1 MSEYRKDPVLNQWVL
16 IAPEKTVPYQSIKK
30 QVVSENIPEF
40 DEKCPFCTF
49 DGKDTKILLKYNF
62 RDQNKWDLLVIPAP
76 NPYLKVETEL
86 KKEGEG
92 IYDLISGTGA
102 NEIIIESPIHNQF
115 THKMDLNRVEQIFWA
130 YHDRTVDLKNDLR
143 LEYLL
148 FFKEFG
154 ITAENTLIHPH
165 SKMIATTVIPE
176 HIERELLGAEDYF
189 SYKDRCVFCD
199 IVKQEIKEGVRVISS
214 NSDFVSICPYASRFP
229 FEIWILPQKHISHFE
244 MSSKI
249 MFYHL
254 AEIYLDTFKR
264 LHKVLGNVPY
274 HMVLHNSPLQEEALE
289 FYHWHIEVYP
299 ILNCYSAPQSGGG
312 IFVNPVKPEDA
323 AKALREADYQP

>member
-1 MSEYRKDPVLNQWVL
+1 MSEYRKDPVLNQWVI
-16 IAPEKTVPYQSIKK
+16 IAPEKTISYPAIKE
-30 QVVSENIPEF
+30 QAIPENLPEF
-40 DEKCPFCTF
+40 DENCPFCKF
-49 DGKDTKILLKYNF
+49 NGEDTKILLKYDF
-62 RDQNKWDLLVIPAP
+62 RNNGKWDLLVIPAP
-76 NPYLKVETEL
+76 NPFLRVETEL
-86 KKEGEG
+86 QKEGEG
-92 IYDLISGTGA
+92 IFDLMSGTGA
-102 NEIIIESPIHNQF
+102 NEIIIESPKHNEF
-115 THKMDLNRVEQIFWA
+115 TYKMDLNRVEQIFWA
-130 YHDRTVDLKNDLR
+130 YHDRIVDLKNDKR

-154 ITAENTLIHPH
+154 ITPENKIIHPH
-165 SKMIATTVIPE
+165 SKMIATTFIPA
-176 HIERELLGAEDYF
+176 HIELELLSAEDYF

-199 IVKQEIKEGVRVISS
+199 IVKQERKEGIRVISQ
-214 NSDFVSICPYASRFP
+214 NEDFISICPYASRFP

-264 LHKVLGNVPY
+264 LNKVLGNVPY
-274 HMVLHNSPLQEEALE
+274 HTVLHTSPVQEESLE
-289 FYHWHIEVYP
+289 FYHWHIEIYP

-323 AKALREADYQP
+323 AKALREATF